1 MVKQR
6 TRKTKKAGKKS
17 KVYWGGAGEKKVALE
32 TLETLKGQIEAINE
46 STEQASVTPAEEVPV
61 TPAEEV
67 PVTPAEGA
75 SVTPVEQQ
83 GGRRRRHSKKL
94 KGSKKTRRHR
104 KH

>member
-1 MVKQR
+1 MMKQR

-46 STEQASVTPAEEVPV
+46 STEQASVTPAEQVPV

-67 PVTPAEGA
+67 PVP
-75 SVTPVEQQ
+75 PVEQQPIEGQQ

>member
-1 MVKQR
+1 MKQR

-46 STEQASVTPAEEVPV
+46 STEQASVTPAEQVPV

-67 PVTPAEGA
+67 PVP
-75 SVTPVEQQ
+75 PVEQQ
-83 GGRRRRHSKKL
+83 IEGGGRRRRHSKKL

>member
-6 TRKTKKAGKKS
+6 TRKTRKAGKKS

-46 STEQASVTPAEEVPV
+46 STEQASVTPAEQVPV

-67 PVTPAEGA
+67 PVP
-75 SVTPVEQQ
+75 PVEQQPIEGQQ
-83 GGRRRRHSKKL
+83 GGRRHRHSKKL